1 MSRGLRLILHIFS
14 IEKVTAIQGIYR
26 TAGFFLICLLP
37 ITADAQLCRQ
47 WSEAVR
53 VGELQVQLTEASG
66 LAASRQFPGRLY
78 HINDSGETGKFFITG
93 IDGKDTRAVRIDGF
107 EPEDTEALSLGPCP
121 GKDSISCLY
130 IGDIGDNDVKRKSIE
145 IVVVDEVRNFSQT
158 VKPRSRLKLL
168 YPDGPHDAESMA
180 VHPNGDIFI
189 LTKENPARLYK
200 ANPNAAQ
207 QTLTPVTT
215 LQPGGKPTDM
225 AISDDGMRLLVLTYM
240 DAVEY
245 SMDFKEQQKIRLNFL
260 QQQESVAYLAGSRSF
275 IYSTEQLLQG
285 LPQWIMKVDCKG
297 TQ

>member
-1 MSRGLRLILHIFS
+1 
-14 IEKVTAIQGIYR
+14 VTAIQGIYR
-26 TAGFFLICLLP
+26 TAALFLIGLLP
-37 ITADAQLCRQ
+37 TTVDAQLCAQ
-47 WSEAVR
+47 WSEALR

-93 IDGKDTRAVRIDGF
+93 MDGKDTRSVRINDF

-180 VHPNGDIFI
+180 VHPNGDIYI
-189 LTKENPARLYK
+189 LTKENPASLYK
-200 ANPNAAQ
+200 ANPNAVQ
-207 QTLTPVTT
+207 QTLKPVTT

-245 SMDFKEQQKIRLNFL
+245 SMDFKQQQKIRLNFL
-260 QQQESVAYLAGSRSF
+260 QQQESVAYLPGSRSF

-285 LPQWIMKVDCKG
+285 LPQWIMKVTCEK
-297 TQ
+297 

>member
-26 TAGFFLICLLP
+26 TAGFFLIGLLP
-37 ITADAQLCRQ
+37 TTVDAQLCKQ

-53 VGELQVQLTEASG
+53 MGELQVQLTEASG

-78 HINDSGETGKFFITG
+78 HINDSGETGRFFITG
-93 IDGKDTRAVRIDGF
+93 MDGKDTRSVRINDF

-145 IVVVDEVRNFSQT
+145 IVVVDEVRSFSQN
-158 VKPRSRLKLL
+158 VKARSRLKLL

-180 VHPNGDIFI
+180 VHPNGDIYI

-200 ANPNAAQ
+200 ANPNAVL
-207 QTLTPVTT
+207 QTLTPVIT
-215 LQPGGKPTDM
+215 LQPGGRPTDM
-225 AISDDGMRLLVLTYM
+225 AISDDGTRLLVLTYM

-245 SMDFKEQQKIRLNFL
+245 SMDFKQQQKIRLNFL
-260 QQQESVAYLAGSRSF
+260 QQQESVAYLPGSRSF

-285 LPQWIMKVDCKG
+285 LPQWIMKVNCEK
-297 TQ
+297 

>member
-1 MSRGLRLILHIFS
+1 
-14 IEKVTAIQGIYR
+14 VTAIQGIYR
-26 TAGFFLICLLP
+26 TAGFFLIGLLP
-37 ITADAQLCRQ
+37 TTADAQLCKQ

-53 VGELQVQLTEASG
+53 IGELQVQLTEASG

-93 IDGKDTRAVRIDGF
+93 MDGKDTRSVRINDF

-130 IGDIGDNDVKRKSIE
+130 LGDIGDNDVKRKSIE
-145 IVVVDEVRNFSQT
+145 IVVVDEVRSFSPT
-158 VKPRSRLKLL
+158 VKARSRLKLL

-180 VHPNGDIFI
+180 VHPNGDIYI

-200 ANPNAAQ
+200 ANPNAVQ
-207 QTLTPVTT
+207 QTLTPVIT

-245 SMDFKEQQKIRLNFL
+245 SMDFKQQQKIRLNFL
-260 QQQESVAYLAGSRSF
+260 QQQEGVAYLPGSRSF

-285 LPQWIMKVDCKG
+285 LPQWIMKVNCEK
-297 TQ
+297 